1 MNGNG
6 TPITTSTT
14 NTEVR
19 DIPLPS
25 HVSNVVIDTP
35 LLSKTAPATN
45 TTDITKITSQPAL
58 NPTDGTDSDGTIC
71 VSDPDTA
78 SVVNRI
84 TTPPGSDVAEGSADI
99 PVSNTADVV
108 STTLVTSASDK
119 TLSSVA
125 STSEPSSDLITI
137 DSTPLRIKTEI
148 MDVEF
153 NTNEVGKN
161 LTEHIDWFLDQVK
174 DGYKECEVHKMD
186 MLEQNLVCL
195 SCQKLMCAL
204 CLRDFHFGHDIIS
217 ISKLRECRNARNILE
232 EDVSK
237 LQLIQQTFR
246 TEFDDRQDLKKQVE
260 HSAVALLKNVDTAF
274 DQLLTIVEEK
284 KQEIRKHICDF
295 EKQNVSELCKEL
307 ERIKAIE
314 QEATLMIRRVM
325 VFFTKFDIVEARV
338 LPSLLSDMISKCKE
352 FRVDRRPGEHKEKF
366 LPEKKFSNILP
377 SLLAVTNI
385 CKTIHPEATKVV
397 WSKITPER
405 RNGESETPTKPV
417 SEDTKDSSIFLAQL
431 ASCSEDTRTQS
442 YEDTDTSSEF
452 EMPISKSRKTTPV
465 QKRNTDVQ
473 SIVRT
478 SVKDMHSKYHPLQKK
493 QRDFDDCWYKTHKQ
507 NHKSHQGRGKGIT
520 KKRKEKDRSVSP
532 GCSPTKSSKK
542 PKVMTQPSATSS
554 ISTLSNSSTSTSSA
568 TISSSP
574 AIISTSPTITTAA
587 VVSSVSSLP
596 VITSVMSLAEKTK
609 STTRKSINSGV
620 SLSGLFDIDFK
631 NTSRE
636 NDQNLKHQGPT
647 TNNKKVMAVVP
658 SVNKS
663 FDTGNSVAKPYGRRS
678 VERSRLSD
686 SSLISLGSTTSVS
699 STVTTSTPSTR
710 ADSQTVASVTSS
722 SRATT
727 VTSPSTTDTETG
739 AETPVAGT
747 ASNREPSGSNEEE
760 FPTGEDGFP
769 ILSFVNFYP
778 QSMIQGRTVMVRAHH
793 GKIWLGFVSNTS
805 SLKVN
810 NYFSGTVVFWSI
822 WS

>member
-1 MNGNG
+1 MANHSAEDIPALMNGNG

-465 QKRNTDVQ
+465 QKRNT
-473 SIVRT
+473 
-478 SVKDMHSKYHPLQKK
+478 
-493 QRDFDDCWYKTHKQ
+493 
-507 NHKSHQGRGKGIT
+507 GRGKGIT